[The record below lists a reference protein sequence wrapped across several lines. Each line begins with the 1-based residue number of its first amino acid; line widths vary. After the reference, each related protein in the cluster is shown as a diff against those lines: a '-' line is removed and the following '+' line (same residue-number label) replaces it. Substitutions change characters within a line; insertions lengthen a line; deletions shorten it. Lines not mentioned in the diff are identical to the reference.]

1 MRKSILLVG
10 ALMLAVSLSA
20 CTLPWQDKEPPY
32 VWGEEVQSQV
42 QEILDKAPAYNSS
55 KADKAPLAT
64 QYSLVYFSALIS
76 GNTQTVLEMQGYQTN
91 ILNGVDYSTWME
103 TAGYGY
109 LYDIGDQEISIS
121 SEYEGSYATVS
132 YSWGDKEN
140 RQTFDVTV
148 AMDNNGFSIVP
159 TGAGFREDYVLKL
172 PATVKSINGQDFSDN
187 LTEHTAS
194 WDTFTFEQFPICDI
208 TVKYESRFG
217 SFTETVV
224 PDDTGA
230 VTVESVLTDE
240 RQIQEYVNA
249 ANTCINQLWH
259 ALWDD
264 RSKESMMNI
273 LESEEVANALLY
285 QLPDIHNKT
294 ITYVEVFSS
303 RDLYPNK
310 QDLVVS
316 GDMIYLNLRYLTK
329 FDISNG
335 ALSASMSSC
344 KDFTWITLHQLED
357 GSWKIHDMGIE
368 GRQSILTYLNY
379 TNNEW

>member
-1 MRKSILLVG
+1 
-10 ALMLAVSLSA
+10 MLAVSLSA

-76 GNTQTVLEMQGYQTN
+76 GDTQTVLEMQGYQTN

-148 AMDNNGFSIVP
+148 AMDDNGFSIVP

-273 LESEEVANALLY
+273 LESEEVADALLY

-303 RDLYPNK
+303 RDLYPDK